1 MPSFEEMGRRLDR
14 ELKRLREVAKQ
25 KIKPETRKKAAR
37 ALRSASNRLS
47 TLAEDIEAQTV
58 TKEP

>member
-1 MPSFEEMGRRLDR
+1 MPRFEEMGRRLDR
-14 ELKRLREVAKQ
+14 EVQHLREVAKE

-37 ALRSASNRLS
+37 ALRSVSNRLS
-47 TLAEDIEAQTV
+47 RLAEDIEAQVV